1 MTHLVRVAVTVGLF
15 IAAAGCGVAG
25 SWKRIA
31 IDPPGVPFPL
41 EYVTFDTK
49 NHYTATWKQDGRAR
63 TSTGTYKSNLFTL
76 DVAQTG
82 QTPQTYRLHRRLDGK
97 LQLIYEI
104 GDRKVVATLERNGG
118 KPRSNN

>member
-41 EYVTFDTK
+41 EYVTL
-49 NHYTATWKQDGRAR
+49 KQDGRAR